1 MATSPSVTT
10 PPSRSPKLWI
20 GIAVAACVC
29 ALAATAAAAYVMMA
43 SAPVNT
49 ARAATRSPEKP
60 IFVTLEPLTVNLQTE
75 GRGRFLQI
83 GMALRVRDEK
93 AGAQIVEFMPE
104 LRGRLVLLLS
114 NRQPESLLSTE
125 DKARLAEEIRTALNL
140 PLTPDRPPQGITSV
154 SFNTF
159 VVQ

>member
-1 MATSPSVTT
+1 
-10 PPSRSPKLWI
+10 LWI
-20 GIAVAACVC
+20 GIAAAAGIC
-29 ALAATAAAAYVMMA
+29 ALAATATAAYVMMA
-43 SAPVNT
+43 SPPVKT
-49 ARAATRSPEKP
+49 AQAATRLPEKP
-60 IFVTLEPLTVNLQTE
+60 IFVTLEPLTVNLQVE
-75 GRGRFLQI
+75 GRGQFLHI
-83 GMALRVRDEK
+83 GVALKVRDEK

-125 DKARLAEEIRTALNL
+125 DKTRLAEEIRTALNL
-140 PLTPDRPPQGITSV
+140 PLTPGLPPQGITSV